1 MPIDPKFRRECAV
14 ILYANT
20 LGRLRSRL
28 AAAPV
33 SVPEYVALMANA
45 KRLRSPEPRPAH
57 HRPQPRPLPAAS
69 VRCLGPA
76 VILKGSDAFWK
87 RVKL

>member
-57 HRPQPRPLPAAS
+57 LHHRPPPATS
-69 VRCLGPA
+69 RVRAMLGTGRHPER
-76 VILKGSDAFWK
+76 K
-87 RVKL
+87 